1 MKLSRYFAE
10 LLENYHAEIE
20 DLRHDSE
27 GRDVLQSRLKDK
39 RKAIKDLLPMIDVA
53 PEMVAPAF
61 HRAFEFPAGRLESI
75 RELLS
80 REPGEFLPWGELAQ
94 DITIAGWA
102 QSMVQM
108 VLEEP
113 SGEDFLSTTVGL
125 EYALASAAN
134 RAAPESSDERFDE
147 GEDADEEADSDNE
160 SLGEDFLEQ
169 QGFDRRS
176 PK

>member
-39 RKAIKDLLPMIDVA
+39 RRAFKDLLPMIDVA

-61 HRAFEFPAGRLESI
+61 HRAFEFPAGRLDTI

-94 DITIAGWA
+94 DITVAAWA
-102 QSMVQM
+102 QPLVQA
-108 VLEEP
+108 VLGEP
-113 SGEDFLSTTVGL
+113 SGEDFMSMAVGL
-125 EYALASAAN
+125 EYALAHAAN
-134 RAAPESSDERFDE
+134 RAAPDSADHRFDEDADE
-147 GEDADEEADSDNE
+147 GEDADSDSE